1 MGTWIHTM
9 MAMVIT
15 IQKNRT
21 ILPMMTT
28 IIMMMIMV
36 MTNIMM
42 MMMTMMMILQV
53 TNKKPL
59 KKIRASMIERIS
71 NEINKTLM
79 VSMPTNEVASG
90 TTIKHLI
97 NIQFQIITSIS
108 ISISKQTIMDKYL

>member
-1 MGTWIHTM
+1 
-9 MAMVIT
+9 
-15 IQKNRT
+15 
-21 ILPMMTT
+21 
-28 IIMMMIMV
+28 MMIMV
-36 MTNIMM
+36 MTNIM

-108 ISISKQTIMDKYL
+108 ISISKQTIMDQYL